1 MANILLFI
9 KNKEEKERIG
19 DFLKL
24 KNHQVI
30 TAESHSA
37 ALNLLFSDK
46 KINIVIVE
54 IENAN
59 KTDFLNS
66 IKKVREEIQ
75 IIITT
80 SSTIVSSAVVEKAL
94 DIVEYPANFKKL
106 NEYLKKALQNTGE
119 FLTRGKILLVDDNEE
134 LRCLI
139 TNLLEEENYEVIMT
153 DEGEKAIDEV
163 KKENYDLILIDV
175 HLPPHRDMEI
185 AKKIHNLSPRSY
197 IVLMIPGEVEK
208 EVRNILGVHSIY
220 YDVLHKPFDYVTL
233 LLTLK
238 YLQKEADD
246 YQHLIN
252 RTSSEKVL
260 DYIKEKEEEV
270 KKIYLK
276 EKKVVSQWV
285 IIVILAL
292 IIGTISTLAITII
305 PKFLQGI
312 SSKVEQIEKKVDTL
326 EELQRR

>member
-1 MANILLFI
+1 MASILLFI

-66 IKKVREEIQ
+66 IKKIREEIQ

-80 SSTIVSSAVVEKAL
+80 SSTSNFPPMIEKTL
-94 DIVEYPANFKKL
+94 GIVEYPTNFKKL
-106 NEYLKKALQNTGE
+106 NEYLKKALQNTGG

-134 LRCLI
+134 LRSLI

-197 IVLMIPGEVEK
+197 IVLMIQGEAEK

-246 YQHLIN
+246 YQHLTS
-252 RTSSEKVL
+252 RTFSEKVS
-260 DYIKEKEEEV
+260 DYVQEEEEKT

-285 IIVILAL
+285 IIVVLAL
-292 IIGTISTLAITII
+292 IVGAISTYALTTI
-305 PKFLQGI
+305 PNFLQGI
-312 SSKVEQIEKKVDTL
+312 FSKVEQIEKKINTL